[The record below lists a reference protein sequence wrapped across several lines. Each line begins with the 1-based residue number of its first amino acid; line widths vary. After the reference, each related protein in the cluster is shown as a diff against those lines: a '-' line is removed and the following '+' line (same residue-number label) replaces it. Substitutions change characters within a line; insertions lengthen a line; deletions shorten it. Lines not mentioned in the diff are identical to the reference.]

1 MGTNI
6 LHCNN
11 SNNDGW
17 NEYDDECSPLEDLS
31 LVLIYTLLCLT
42 DYGISFKAI
51 CIVWSLMFSSFWNG
65 LINLI

>member
-6 LHCNN
+6 LNCNN

-17 NEYDDECSPLEDLS
+17 NKYDDDCNPLEDLS

-51 CIVWSLMFSSFWNG
+51 CIVWTCMFSSFWNG